1 MENKNIYNSM
11 LIHEKYMSEFATRD
25 KDAIRLKEEDMSNDI
40 RPNYYHDIDR
50 IIYSLAYTRYM
61 DKTQVFSNIDN
72 DHITK
77 RMIHVQFVSKIARTI
92 SRALGLNEDLTEAI
106 ALGHDIG
113 HVPFGHLG
121 ERYLNEI
128 SLRFNEGYFMHNVE
142 SVRELMTLEN
152 DGNGKNLCIQTL
164 DGMLCHNG
172 EFLQS
177 NYMPKKK
184 TKEDFLKDYE
194 ECYKTKDYYK
204 ELIPMTMEGCVVRIS
219 DIIGYLGR
227 DIEDA
232 IRLGVL
238 DKESIPDSIKTILG
252 DSNKNIVNTIVE
264 DIIKNSYG
272 KNYIAM
278 SPFVYN
284 AVKDLKDFNY
294 LNIYDKANSPEEKEH
309 IKAMFNLVADTVL
322 EQLNNNDADANI
334 YRTFLDN
341 MNDEYLNNTTHER
354 KVIDYIAGMTDYYF
368 TKEYEDIK
376 VKKMTN

>member
-1 MENKNIYNSM
+1 
-11 LIHEKYMSEFATRD
+11 
-25 KDAIRLKEEDMSNDI
+25 
-40 RPNYYHDIDR
+40 
-50 IIYSLAYTRYM
+50 
-61 DKTQVFSNIDN
+61 
-72 DHITK
+72 
-77 RMIHVQFVSKIARTI
+77 
-92 SRALGLNEDLTEAI
+92 
-106 ALGHDIG
+106 
-113 HVPFGHLG
+113 
-121 ERYLNEI
+121 
-128 SLRFNEGYFMHNVE
+128 MHNVE

-238 DKESIPDSIKTILG
+238 DKESIPDSIKAILG

-294 LNIYDKANSPEEKEH
+294 FNIYDKANSPEEKKH
-309 IKAMFNLVADTVL
+309 IKEMFNLVADTVL
-322 EQLNNNDADANI
+322 EQLNNNDTNANI

-341 MNDEYLNNTTHER
+341 MNDDYLNNTTNER

-368 TKEYEDIK
+368 TREYENIK
-376 VKKMTN
+376 KLTK